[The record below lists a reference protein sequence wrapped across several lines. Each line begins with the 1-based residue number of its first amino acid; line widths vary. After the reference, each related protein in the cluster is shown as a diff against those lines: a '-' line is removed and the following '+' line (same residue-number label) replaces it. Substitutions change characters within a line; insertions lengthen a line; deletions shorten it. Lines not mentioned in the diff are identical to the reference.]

1 MAKFLIFQTNIKI
14 ERLAPEQAVQ
24 EAEPLEE
31 AEKKQAEAA
40 GPRRSEGSKS
50 FGERIKDRGSNN

>member
-14 ERLAPEQAVQ
+14 ERPTLEQAVQ

-31 AEKKQAEAA
+31 AEEKQAEAA
-40 GPRRSEGSKS
+40 APRSKS
-50 FGERIKDRGSNN
+50 FVKRRKDRGSNN

>member
-1 MAKFLIFQTNIKI
+1 MAKIK
-14 ERLAPEQAVQ
+14 RQAQEQAVQ
-24 EAEPLEE
+24 EAEPPEE
-31 AEKKQAEAA
+31 AEEKLAEAA